1 MANTRIQVF
10 YQRGEG
16 DKWTNVYHADAAS
29 LPALSTAFTSIMQ
42 VHLLNMLDPSVRIV
56 KALFSSMTDDTF
68 VETSIEEPGVL
79 FGAGSLLPFFNRVK
93 LLFATAGLGRPD
105 VKFLGG
111 WVGEDNSASGVND
124 PTKLADLVTEFN
136 TLIEDMDAN
145 GTPLQSEAGDAW
157 NECTAQPGI
166 QMRQLHRRRKRVVVP

>member
-1 MANTRIQVF
+1 MANTRLQVF

-16 DKWTNVYHADAAS
+16 DKWSNVYHCEAAS
-29 LPALSTAFTSIMQ
+29 LPAASTGFVTVMLP
-42 VHLLNMLDPSVRIV
+42 HLLEMLDPAVRIV

-68 VETSIEEPGVL
+68 VETSIEEIGVM

-93 LLFATAGLGRPD
+93 VLVSTAGLGRPD
-105 VKFLGG
+105 VKYLGG

-136 TLIEDMDAN
+136 AMISDMDDN
-145 GTPLQSEAGDAW
+145 GTTLQSEAADAW
-157 NECTAQPGI
+157 ISATAQPAI
-166 QMRQLHRRRKRVVVP
+166 QMRQLHRRRRRTIAP